1 MEKLWNSSYLKVF
14 AGNFMI
20 FFSFYLIM
28 TVLPLYLNDTYHA
41 DKGMI
46 GVVLSGYTL
55 TALIARP
62 IGGYIAD
69 SYRRKTVLMACY
81 SLFFLFFFGYLVTW
95 SIMIFAVIRT
105 LHGLP
110 FGALTVTSSSMA
122 VDVLHPSRRTEGIG
136 YYGLSNNMAMA
147 IGPALGLF
155 LYRIVPSA
163 TCLFVISIVAAGIG
177 LAIDS
182 TIKSAGNKPQ
192 HRQSLSVGHFFLLRG
207 MRVALAMALLSFGF
221 GIFSNYLAI
230 YSRDEL
236 GVTTGAGTFFIIL
249 AAGLMLSR
257 IIGGRS
263 LRKGK
268 ITQNGSIGVTLAF
281 AGYALFAVV
290 VHPVAY
296 YLTAILIGLG
306 NGYIFAAF
314 LNMNI
319 NLASDNQRGAAN
331 STLLTSWDVGVGLG
345 VLLGGTIAEHMGYR
359 GAFIVAAAVNALG
372 VAVYFLLTRPHFLAN
387 RLR

>member
-182 TIKSAGNKPQ
+182 TIKSAGNKPR

-319 NLASDNQRGAAN
+319 NLASDDQRGAAN

-345 VLLGGTIAEHMGYR
+345 VLLGGTIAEHVGYR
-359 GAFIVAAAVNALG
+359 GAFVVAAAVNALG
-372 VAVYFLLTRPHFLAN
+372 VAVYFLLTRPHFLGN

>member
-41 DKGMI
+41 DKGII

-95 SIMIFAVIRT
+95 SIMIFAVIRA

-281 AGYALFAVV
+281 AGYALFAVM

-319 NLASDNQRGAAN
+319 NLASDDQRGAAN

-345 VLLGGTIAEHMGYR
+345 VLLGGTIAEHMDYR
-359 GAFIVAAAVNALG
+359 GAFVVAAAVNALG